1 MGTWIAQNKT
11 LPKHVTMTEEK
22 ENALSHFLGLF
33 LAVIGFLYVV
43 SAYAPSGHPM
53 ARTGMIIFALSNI
66 VLYASSAFYHALKPG
81 LAKKVMRV
89 LDHSSIYLLIA
100 GSYTPILLYI
110 GSPVT
115 VAYTVGIW
123 CAAAIGIVLTV
134 RFWGRFYPVHIA
146 LYVVMGW
153 SVLTIYDSV
162 FPFIPSQ
169 ILAYALAGGI
179 IYTLGVLF
187 YSVRRIPHH
196 HLIWHIFVLVASIAF
211 FIGYSLYLLA

>member
-1 MGTWIAQNKT
+1 MGTWIAQNIT

-43 SAYAPSGHPM
+43 SASAPAGHPM

-110 GSPVT
+110 GSTVT

-162 FPFIPSQ
+162 FPFIHDGLFPYVLS
-169 ILAYALAGGI
+169 GGI
-179 IYTLGVLF
+179 TYTVGVLF
-187 YSVRRIPHH
+187 YSIKKIPHN
-196 HLIWHIFVLVASIAF
+196 HLIWHIFVLSGSLLF
-211 FIGYSLYLLA
+211 FLGYYFTLLA

>member
-1 MGTWIAQNKT
+1 MGTWIAQNIT

-81 LAKKVMRV
+81 LAK
-89 LDHSSIYLLIA
+89 IA

-123 CAAAIGIVLTV
+123 CAATIGIVLTV